1 MLSFKDCGATRDM
14 DLHVLYLCAFY
25 SHSYIVLPTL
35 AVGLTLASKNTSP
48 MIGSSC
54 NILDRGYTGRTIDWA
69 CKWSQPGKRL
79 NMINN
84 DMLIQQTI
92 LPTWKAHHR
101 SHYLPITLYPIFFH
115 NQHGPWGPWND
126 ARKEAFLTTPPDQGG
141 IDTPMSLHCR
151 ALHDPHWPAWNSTQF
166 LSFVILLVRNA
177 PTPLKLT
184 MFAMITSA

>member
-101 SHYLPITLYPIFFH
+101 SHYLPITLYPNFFH
-115 NQHGPWGPWND
+115 SQHGPWGPWND

-151 ALHDPHWPAWNSTQF
+151 ALHDPQNTLIGPPETAPNFWVSWSFSSEMPPHP
-166 LSFVILLVRNA
+166 LSSLCSRW
-177 PTPLKLT
+177 
-184 MFAMITSA
+184 